1 MPLTVFDP
9 KTGKLVTIT
18 VPGQG
23 DPQAR
28 RLGDGARTL
37 SGAMIFQAQ
46 FMKFRKEDNRPI
58 PVASPIQVV
67 GPKPDQAMERL
78 KRLVE
83 AGRWPALADAVC
95 LFADD
100 IQIDSFIPAPEGA
113 SERRDQ

>member
-9 KTGKLVTIT
+9 ETGKLVTIT
-18 VPGQG
+18 RPGQG

-28 RLGDGARTL
+28 RPGDGPRTV

-58 PVASPIQVV
+58 PVALPIQVI
-67 GPKPDQAMERL
+67 GPDADQAMQRL
-78 KRLVE
+78 KRLAD

-95 LFADD
+95 LFEDG
-100 IQIDSFIPAPEGA
+100 IQIDSFIPVLEDA
-113 SERRDQ
+113 SEPRGR